1 MKKEQEKRIFKLYA
15 FINNDN
21 SISLAEKNR
30 FSRITAQY
38 VLVYTDDEKT
48 IEDKAKHSYII
59 IRENDTNRLSKGDKE
74 WLTSCN
80 LEIIFEEA
88 AKNQDVILQ
97 SMDETLKKLE
107 QALEEEKIKLQSKG
121 EEANGVSDK

>member
-88 AKNQDVILQ
+88 AKNQ
-97 SMDETLKKLE
+97 
-107 QALEEEKIKLQSKG
+107 
-121 EEANGVSDK
+121 